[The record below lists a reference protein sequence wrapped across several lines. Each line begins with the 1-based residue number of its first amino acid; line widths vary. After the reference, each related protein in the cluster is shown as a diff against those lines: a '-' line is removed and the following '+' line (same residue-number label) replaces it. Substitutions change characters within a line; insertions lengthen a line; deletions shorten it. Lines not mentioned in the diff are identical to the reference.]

1 MIAFIKG
8 SLAET
13 GTDYVV
19 LDNQGIGYLIYTP
32 SSVLEELPALGQTVK
47 MYTYMY
53 VREDQ
58 MSLYGFLTRDDLH
71 IFKLLIGVSGI
82 GPKGALG
89 ILSTISPNTFR
100 FAVMAGDAR
109 AIAKAPG
116 IGPKTAQK
124 LIIELKDKLD
134 EAVNIQIDSN
144 LLTDF
149 HKEIVNANRLVYF
162 TDNCGEIVT
171 DRLLIATLRD
181 INPDLYISVIV
192 RGKPVLN
199 DATLEDAKYV
209 HMEDVAQKVIGNGTG
224 MPGNVIGAISQEAM
238 DEVENADLLISK
250 GQGNFEGLSGCGL
263 NIYYFFLCKCE
274 MFMRRFGVEQFTG
287 IMTKE

>member
-124 LIIELKDKLD
+124 LIIELKDKL
-134 EAVNIQIDSN
+134 N
-144 LLTDF
+144 LDDMF
-149 HKEIVNANRLVYF
+149 E
-162 TDNCGEIVT
+162 E
-171 DRLLIATLRD
+171 DRENDTVG
-181 INPDLYISVIV
+181 ISDADHTA
-192 RGKPVLN
+192 GK
-199 DATLEDAKYV
+199 
-209 HMEDVAQKVIGNGTG
+209 
-224 MPGNVIGAISQEAM
+224 EAM
-238 DEVENADLLISK
+238 MALVSLGYSETEAFKALQRVEASPDMDSETLLK
-250 GQGNFEGLSGCGL
+250 LALKQMLTF
-263 NIYYFFLCKCE
+263 
-274 MFMRRFGVEQFTG
+274 
-287 IMTKE
+287 